1 MSLDESAQAAIKQFQ
16 SETDAIREAP
26 EPVWARMT
34 VFLLGGMLASLLVVA
49 FVTSMDRVVIS
60 QVGSTIVPLRAVNVY
75 QALDASIIKTID
87 VREGDRV
94 EAGQLLATLD
104 PTFAAADVQQFKS
117 QIASLEAQIARDE
130 AELAGKPL
138 VFAETSD
145 PEKQK
150 YQALQ
155 MAYYDQRVAQYKEQV
170 NSYDAK
176 SRQLQATLVKLKTDV
191 GTYLNREK
199 IALKIEDMRT
209 MLADNG
215 TGSQLNM
222 LISQDSRL
230 EVTRALESARNSIIE
245 AQHQLDATK
254 SDREAFTQQWY
265 AALSQDLVT
274 SRNTLDTARSQLET
288 AARKQDLVRWT
299 AQEAAIVLTKAKL
312 SVGSVLKDG
321 EVLFT
326 LMPLNAPLEG
336 EARISAR
343 DIGFVRVGDP
353 CTLKIDAFQFIE
365 HGWAEGK
372 VRWISE
378 GAFTVDENNKE
389 VEAYYKLRCTIEH
402 SNFRN
407 VPENFRLIPGMT
419 MAADIKVGS
428 RSVAMYMLRGTAR
441 GFSEAM
447 REP

>member
-1 MSLDESAQAAIKQFQ
+1 LSLDESAQAAIKQFQ

-34 VFLLGGMLASLLVVA
+34 VFLLGGLLASLLVVS
-49 FVTSMDRVVIS
+49 FVTSMDRVVVS
-60 QVGSTIVPLRAVNVY
+60 QYGTIVPLRAINVY
-75 QALDASIIKTID
+75 QALDASIIKTVD

-104 PTFAAADVQQFKS
+104 PTFAAADVQQLKS

-138 VFAETSD
+138 AFAETSD
-145 PEKQK
+145 PEKKK

-155 MAYYDQRVAQYKEQV
+155 LAYYEQRMAQYKEQV
-170 NSYDAK
+170 NSFEAK

-209 MLADNG
+209 TLADNG

-222 LISQDSRL
+222 LISQDARL
-230 EVTRALESARNSIIE
+230 EVTRALESARNNIIE
-245 AQHQLDATK
+245 AQHQLEATK

-265 AALSQDLVT
+265 ASLSQDLVT
-274 SRNTLDTARSQLET
+274 SRNTLDTARSQLDK
-288 AARKQDLVRWT
+288 AVRKQDLVQWT
-299 AQEAAIVLTKAKL
+299 AQEPAIVLTKAKL
-312 SVGSVLKDG
+312 SVGSVLKEG

-336 EARISAR
+336 EARISSR

-365 HGWAEGK
+365 HGWSEGK

-378 GAFTVDENNKE
+378 GAFTVDDNNKD
-389 VEAYYKLRCTIEH
+389 VEAYYKLRCTIDWT
-402 SNFRN
+402 NFRN

-419 MAADIKVGS
+419 MAADIKVGT

>member
-1 MSLDESAQAAIKQFQ
+1 LSLDDSAQAAIKQFQ
-16 SETDAIREAP
+16 SETDAIREQP

-34 VFLLGGMLASLLVVA
+34 VFLLGGMLASLLVVS
-49 FVTSMDRVVIS
+49 FVTSMDRVVVS
-60 QVGSTIVPLRAVNVY
+60 QAGKIVPLRAVNVY

-94 EAGQLLATLD
+94 EAGQQLATLD
-104 PTFAAADVQQFKS
+104 PTFAAADVQQLK
-117 QIASLEAQIARDE
+117 QQTASLEAQIARDE

-138 VFAETSD
+138 VFAETSEG
-145 PEKQK
+145 EKQK

-155 MAYYDQRVAQYKEQV
+155 LAFYEQRMAQYKEQV
-170 NSYDAK
+170 NSFEAK
-176 SRQLQATLVKLKTDV
+176 SKQLQATLAKLKTDV

-209 MLADNG
+209 TLADNG

-222 LISQDSRL
+222 LISQDARL
-230 EVTRALESARNSIIE
+230 EVTRALESARNSILE
-245 AQHQLDATK
+245 AQHQLEATK
-254 SDREAFTQQWY
+254 SDREAFTQQWH

-274 SRNTLDTARSQLET
+274 SRNNLDTARAQLEKAT
-288 AARKQDLVRWT
+288 RKQDLVRWT
-299 AQEAAIVLTKAKL
+299 AQEPAIVLTKANL
-312 SVGSVLKDG
+312 SIGSVLKEGD
-321 EVLFT
+321 VLFT

-336 EARISAR
+336 EARVASR
-343 DIGFVRVGDP
+343 DVGFIRVGDP
-353 CTLKIDAFQFIE
+353 CTLKIDAFHFVE

-378 GAFTVDENNKE
+378 GAFTLDDNNKE
-389 VEAYYKLRCTIEH
+389 VEAYYKARCTVDRT
-402 SNFRN
+402 NFRN
-407 VPENFRLIPGMT
+407 VPENFRLMPGMT
-419 MAADIKVGS
+419 MSADIKVGT
-428 RSVAMYMLRGTAR
+428 RSVAMYILRGSAR

>member
-1 MSLDESAQAAIKQFQ
+1 LSLDESAQAAIKQFQ

-245 AQHQLDATK
+245 AQNQLDATK

-274 SRNTLDTARSQLET
+274 SRNTLDTARSQLEK

>member
-1 MSLDESAQAAIKQFQ
+1 LSLDESAQAAIKQFQ

-49 FVTSMDRVVIS
+49 LVTSMDRVVIS
-60 QVGSTIVPLRAVNVY
+60 QAGSTIVPLRAVNVY

-104 PTFAAADVQQFKS
+104 PTFAAADVQQLKS

-130 AELAGKPL
+130 AELAGKPP
-138 VFAETSD
+138 VFPETSD
-145 PEKQK
+145 REKLK

-155 MAYYDQRVAQYKEQV
+155 MAFYEQRIAQYKEQV

-176 SRQLQATLVKLKTDV
+176 SKQLQATLVKLKTDV

-209 MLADNG
+209 TLADNG

-222 LISQDSRL
+222 LISQDARL

-245 AQHQLDATK
+245 AQHQLEATK
-254 SDREAFTQQWY
+254 ADREAFIQQSNAW
-265 AALSQDLVT
+265 LSQDLVT
-274 SRNTLDTARSQLET
+274 ARNNLDTARSQLDK
-288 AARKQDLVRWT
+288 AVRRQDLVQWT
-299 AQEAAIVLTKAKL
+299 AQEPAIVLTKSKL
-312 SVGSVLKDG
+312 SVGSVLKEG

-336 EARISAR
+336 EARISSR
-343 DIGFVRVGDP
+343 DVGFVRVGDP

-378 GAFTVDENNKE
+378 GAFTVDENNKD
-389 VEAYYKLRCTIEH
+389 VEAYYKLRCTIAH
-402 SNFRN
+402 TNFRN

-428 RSVAMYMLRGTAR
+428 RSVAMYMLRGAAR
-441 GFSEAM
+441 GLSEAM

>member
-1 MSLDESAQAAIKQFQ
+1 LSLDDSAQAAIKQFQ
-16 SETDAIREAP
+16 SETAAIREAP

-34 VFLLGGMLASLLVVA
+34 VFLLGGLLLSLLVVA
-49 FVTSMDRVVIS
+49 FVTSMDRVVVSIRGT
-60 QVGSTIVPLRAVNVY
+60 VVPLRAINVY

-94 EAGQLLATLD
+94 GAGQLLATLD
-104 PTFAAADVQQFKS
+104 PTFAAADVQQLKS

-145 PEKQK
+145 AEKKK

-155 MAYYDQRVAQYKEQV
+155 LAYYEQRMAQYKEQV
-170 NSYDAK
+170 NSFEAK
-176 SRQLQATLVKLKTDV
+176 GRQLQATLGKLKTDV

-222 LISQDSRL
+222 LISQDARL
-230 EVTRALESARNSIIE
+230 EVTRALESTRNSIIE

-265 AALSQDLVT
+265 ASLSQDLVT
-274 SRNTLDTARSQLET
+274 SRNNLDTARSQLDK
-288 AARKQDLVRWT
+288 AVRKQDLVQWT
-299 AQEAAIVLTKAKL
+299 AQEPAIVLTKAKL
-312 SVGSVLKDG
+312 SVGSVLKEG

-336 EARISAR
+336 EAHILSR

-353 CTLKIDAFQFIE
+353 CTLKVDAFQFVE
-365 HGWAEGK
+365 HGWAEGQ

-378 GAFTVDENNKE
+378 GAFTVDDNSKE
-389 VEAYYKLRCTIEH
+389 VEAYYKARCTVDRT
-402 SNFRN
+402 NFKN

-419 MAADIKVGS
+419 LSTDIKVGT
-428 RSVAMYMLRGTAR
+428 RSVAMYMLRGAAR
-441 GFSEAM
+441 GFSESM

>member
-1 MSLDESAQAAIKQFQ
+1 LSLDESAQAAIKRFQ

-34 VFLLGGMLASLLVVA
+34 VFLLGGMLASLLVVSL
-49 FVTSMDRVVIS
+49 VTSMDRVVVS
-60 QVGSTIVPLRAVNVY
+60 QYGTIVPLRAINVY

-104 PTFAAADVQQFKS
+104 PTFAAADVQQLRS

-145 PEKQK
+145 AEKKK

-155 MAYYDQRVAQYKEQV
+155 LAYYEQRMAQYKEQA
-170 NSYDAK
+170 NSFDAK

-209 MLADNG
+209 TLADNG

-222 LISQDSRL
+222 LISQDARL
-230 EVTRALESARNSIIE
+230 EVTRALESARNNIIE
-245 AQHQLDATK
+245 AQHQLEATK

-265 AALSQDLVT
+265 ASLSQDLVT
-274 SRNTLDTARSQLET
+274 SRNTLDTARSQLDK
-288 AARKQDLVRWT
+288 AVRKQDLVQWT
-299 AQEAAIVLTKAKL
+299 AQEPAIVLTKAKL
-312 SVGSVLKDG
+312 SVGSVLKEG

-336 EARISAR
+336 EARISSR

-378 GAFTVDENNKE
+378 GAFTVDDNNKD
-389 VEAYYKLRCTIEH
+389 VEAYYKLRCTVDWT
-402 SNFRN
+402 NFRN

-419 MAADIKVGS
+419 MAADIKVGT

>member
-1 MSLDESAQAAIKQFQ
+1 LSLDDSDRTAIKQFQ

-34 VFLLGGMLASLLVVA
+34 VLLLGGMLASLLLVA
-49 FVTSMDRVVIS
+49 FVTSMDRVVAS
-60 QVGSTIVPLRAVNVY
+60 QYGTIVPLRAINVY

-138 VFAETSD
+138 VFGETSD

-155 MAYYDQRVAQYKEQV
+155 MAYYDQRMAQYKEQV

-274 SRNTLDTARSQLET
+274 SRNSLDTARSQLEK

-336 EARISAR
+336 EARIASR
-343 DIGFVRVGDP
+343 DVGFVRVGDP
-353 CTLKIDAFQFIE
+353 CTVKIDAFQFIE
-365 HGWAEGK
+365 HGWAEGQ

-378 GAFTVDENNKE
+378 GAFTLDENNKD
-389 VEAYYKLRCTIEH
+389 VEAYYKLRCTVDRT
-402 SNFRN
+402 NFRN

-419 MAADIKVGS
+419 MTAEIKVGT
-428 RSVAMYMLRGTAR
+428 RSVAMYMLRGAAR

>member
-1 MSLDESAQAAIKQFQ
+1 
-16 SETDAIREAP
+16 
-26 EPVWARMT
+26 
-34 VFLLGGMLASLLVVA
+34 MLASLLVVSL
-49 FVTSMDRVVIS
+49 VTTMDRVVVS
-60 QVGSTIVPLRAVNVY
+60 QYGTIVPLRAINVY
-75 QALDASIIKTID
+75 QALDASIIKTVD

-104 PTFAAADVQQFKS
+104 PTFAAADVQQLRS

-138 VFAETSD
+138 MFAETSD
-145 PEKQK
+145 PEKKK

-155 MAYYDQRVAQYKEQV
+155 LAYYEQRMAQYKEQA
-170 NSYDAK
+170 NSFDAK

-209 MLADNG
+209 TLADNG

-222 LISQDSRL
+222 LISQDARL

-245 AQHQLDATK
+245 AQHQLEATK

-265 AALSQDLVT
+265 ASLSQDLVT
-274 SRNTLDTARSQLET
+274 SRNTLDTARSQLDK
-288 AARKQDLVRWT
+288 AVRKQDLVQWT

-312 SVGSVLKDG
+312 SVGSVLKEG

-336 EARISAR
+336 EAPSLHAMSAS
-343 DIGFVRVGDP
+343 F
-353 CTLKIDAFQFIE
+353 
-365 HGWAEGK
+365 
-372 VRWISE
+372 
-378 GAFTVDENNKE
+378 
-389 VEAYYKLRCTIEH
+389 
-402 SNFRN
+402 
-407 VPENFRLIPGMT
+407 
-419 MAADIKVGS
+419 GS
-428 RSVAMYMLRGTAR
+428 AIRAR
-441 GFSEAM
+441 
-447 REP
+447 

>member
-1 MSLDESAQAAIKQFQ
+1 LSLDDSAQAAIKQFE
-16 SETDAIREAP
+16 SETAAIREAP
-26 EPVWARMT
+26 EPIWARMT
-34 VFLLGGMLASLLVVA
+34 VFLLGGLLASLLLVA
-49 FVTSMDRVVIS
+49 CLTTMDRVVIS
-60 QVGSTIVPLRAVNVY
+60 VNGTIVPLRAVNVY
-75 QALDASIIKTID
+75 QALDASIIKTVD

-94 EAGQLLATLD
+94 EAGQRLATLD
-104 PTFAAADVQQFKS
+104 PTFAAADVNQLKN

-130 AELAGKPL
+130 AELANKPL
-138 VFAETSD
+138 TFEETSD
-145 PEKQK
+145 PEKLK

-155 MAYYDQRVAQYKEQV
+155 LAFYDQRRAQYKEQV
-170 NSYDAK
+170 NSYESK
-176 SRQLQATLVKLKTDV
+176 TRQLEATIVKVQADAE
-191 GTYLNREK
+191 TYLNREK
-199 IALKIEDMRT
+199 IAVKIEDMRT
-209 MLADNG
+209 KLADNG

-230 EVTRALESARNSIIE
+230 EVTRALESARNSLIE
-245 AQHQLDATK
+245 ASHQLAATK
-254 SDREAFTQQWY
+254 SDREAFTQQWW

-274 SRNTLDTARSQLET
+274 ARGKLDDARSQLGK
-288 AARKQDLVRWT
+288 ALRKQELVQWT
-299 AQEAAIVLTKAKL
+299 AQEPAIVLTKAKL
-312 SVGSVLKDG
+312 SVGSVLREG

-336 EARISAR
+336 EIQIASR
-343 DIGFVRVGDP
+343 DVGFVRVGDP
-353 CTLKIDAFQFIE
+353 CTLKIDAFHFIE

-378 GAFTVDENNKE
+378 GAFTVDENNKQ
-389 VEAYYKLRCTIEH
+389 VEAYYKLRCTVEH

-407 VPENFRLIPGMT
+407 VPESFRLIPGMT
-419 MAADIKVGS
+419 TSADIKVGT

>member
-1 MSLDESAQAAIKQFQ
+1 LSLDESAQAAIKRFQ

-34 VFLLGGMLASLLVVA
+34 VFLLGGMLASLLVVSL
-49 FVTSMDRVVIS
+49 VTSMDRVVVS
-60 QVGSTIVPLRAVNVY
+60 QYGTIVPLRAINVY
-75 QALDASIIKTID
+75 QALDASIIKTVD

-104 PTFAAADVQQFKS
+104 PTFAAADVQQLRS

-145 PEKQK
+145 PEKKK

-155 MAYYDQRVAQYKEQV
+155 LAYYEQRMAQYKEQA
-170 NSYDAK
+170 NSFDAK

-209 MLADNG
+209 TLADNG

-222 LISQDSRL
+222 LISQDARL
-230 EVTRALESARNSIIE
+230 EVTRALESARNNIIE
-245 AQHQLDATK
+245 AQHQLEATK

-265 AALSQDLVT
+265 ASLSQDLVT
-274 SRNTLDTARSQLET
+274 SRNTLDTARSQLDK
-288 AARKQDLVRWT
+288 AVRKQDLVQWT

-312 SVGSVLKDG
+312 SVGSVLKEG

-336 EARISAR
+336 EARISSR

-378 GAFTVDENNKE
+378 GAFTVDDNNKD
-389 VEAYYKLRCTIEH
+389 VEAYYKLRCTVDWT
-402 SNFRN
+402 NFRN

-419 MAADIKVGS
+419 MAADIKVGT

>member
-1 MSLDESAQAAIKQFQ
+1 LSLDESAQAAIKQFQ

-34 VFLLGGMLASLLVVA
+34 VFLLGGLLASLLVVA
-49 FVTSMDRVVIS
+49 FVTSMDRVVLGYNGT
-60 QVGSTIVPLRAVNVY
+60 VVPLRSVNVY
-75 QALDASIIKTID
+75 QALDTSIIKTVD

-94 EAGQLLATLD
+94 EAGQVLATLD

-145 PEKQK
+145 PEKKK

-155 MAYYDQRVAQYKEQV
+155 LAFYEQRMAQYKEQV

-176 SRQLQATLVKLKTDV
+176 SKQLQATLVKLKTDV

-209 MLADNG
+209 TLADNG

-222 LISQDSRL
+222 LISQDARL

-245 AQHQLDATK
+245 AEHQLSATK
-254 SDREAFTQQWY
+254 SDREAFTQQWF
-265 AALSQDLVT
+265 ATLSQDIVT
-274 SRNTLDTARSQLET
+274 SRNSLDTARSQLEK
-288 AARKQDLVRWT
+288 AARRQDLVHWT
-299 AQEAAIVLTKAKL
+299 AQEPAIVLTKAKL
-312 SVGSVLKDG
+312 SVGSVLKEG

-336 EARISAR
+336 EARIASR
-343 DIGFVRVGDP
+343 DVGFVRVGDP
-353 CTLKIDAFQFIE
+353 CTLKVDAFQFIE

-378 GAFTVDENNKE
+378 GAFTVDENNKD
-389 VEAYYKLRCTIEH
+389 VEAYYKARCTVER

-419 MAADIKVGS
+419 LTADIKVGS
-428 RSVAMYMLRGTAR
+428 RSVAMYILRGTVR
-441 GFSEAM
+441 GFTEAM